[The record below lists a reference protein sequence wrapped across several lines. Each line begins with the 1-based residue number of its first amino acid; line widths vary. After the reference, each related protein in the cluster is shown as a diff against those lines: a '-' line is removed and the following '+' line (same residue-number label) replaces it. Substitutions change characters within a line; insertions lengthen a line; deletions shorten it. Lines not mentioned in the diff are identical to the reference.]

1 MPVATVDLWR
11 VRLNQGRDE
20 EDRLWDCLHQ
30 DERARASRFHFRRDR
45 DRFVGSRGSLRH
57 ILARYLGQPPERV
70 RLGYTSTGKPFLR
83 DHPDLH
89 FNLSHAADLALVAV
103 SHGGPLGVD
112 IEAIQSDSVVDSTSS
127 LVLSDPENDELRQLS
142 GRSRCERFARFWTR
156 KEAYIK
162 ADGRGM
168 QLQLDR
174 IDVATS
180 PDRVLLREQGSDR
193 WTACPRWTLRPIPV
207 DSGYAAAVAAEGSDW
222 QIVPFGWAGAYP
234 AGEAPSRGLHLRV
247 GLDPPESRVRPSRR
261 MRQLPERSGP
271 AGIPDAG
278 APH

>member
-1 MPVATVDLWR
+1 MRVATVDLWL
-11 VRLNQGRDE
+11 VRLNQGRGG
-20 EDRLWDCLHQ
+20 EDHLWDCLHR

-45 DRFVGSRGSLRH
+45 DRFVASRGSLRH

-70 RLGYTSTGKPFLR
+70 RLDYTSAGKPFLR

-89 FNLSHAADLALVAV
+89 FNLSHAADLALVGV

-112 IEAIQSDSVVDSTSS
+112 IEEIHSDSVVDSTSS
-127 LVLSDPENDELRQLS
+127 LVLSYPESDELRQLS
-142 GRSRCERFARFWTR
+142 GPLRCERFARFWTR

-180 PDRVLLREQGSDR
+180 PDRVLLREQGSNR
-193 WTACPRWTLRPIPV
+193 WMSCPRWTLRPVPV
-207 DSGYAAAVAAEGSDW
+207 DRGYVAAVAAEGSDW
-222 QIVPFGWAGAYP
+222 QIVPFSWPGTCP
-234 AGEAPSRGLHLRV
+234 AGEAPPRARPRTGRPGRRPGSAEG
-247 GLDPPESRVRPSRR
+247 ESRS
-261 MRQLPERSGP
+261 P
-271 AGIPDAG
+271 A
-278 APH
+278 

>member
-1 MPVATVDLWR
+1 MRVATVDVWR
-11 VRLNQGRDE
+11 VPLNQGWDE
-20 EDRLWDCLHQ
+20 EGRLWDCLHP

-45 DRFVGSRGSLRH
+45 DRFVASRGSLRH

-70 RLGYTSTGKPFLR
+70 RLGYTSAGKPIIR

-89 FNLSHAADLALVAV
+89 FNLSHSADLALLGV

-112 IEAIQSDSVVDSTSS
+112 IEEIHSDALVDSTSG
-127 LVLSDPENDELRQLS
+127 LVLSYPENDELRQLS
-142 GRSRCERFARFWTR
+142 GQSRCERFARFWTR

-180 PDRVLLREQGSDR
+180 PDRVRIREQGSNR
-193 WTACPRWTLRPIPV
+193 WMSCPRWTLRPIPV
-207 DSGYAAAVAAEGSDW
+207 DPGYAAAVAAEGSDW
-222 QIVPFGWAGAYP
+222 RLVPFSWAGACP
-234 AGEAPSRGLHLRV
+234 SGEAPTPGFH
-247 GLDPPESRVRPSRR
+247 RR
-261 MRQLPERSGP
+261 
-271 AGIPDAG
+271 
-278 APH
+278 